1 MEGLTISTYF
11 AYYMQYTVVFSIKC
25 IQRAFRIIFLDQKI
39 FDKKITAM
47 L

>member
-1 MEGLTISTYF
+1 MEGLTMSTCF
-11 AYYMQYTVVFSIKC
+11 AYTVVFSIRC

-39 FDKKITAM
+39 FDKVITAM